1 MFDEGQFGFPIY
13 QQKKGQNYKKSKF
26 KKKWISSP
34 KHLNSDPGIMGGT
47 YGGKG
52 YLSDGEL
59 MEDEEDLGE
68 GEDDCLAQNHPYML
82 RKKMRN
88 L

>member
-1 MFDEGQFGFPIY
+1 
-13 QQKKGQNYKKSKF
+13 
-26 KKKWISSP
+26 
-34 KHLNSDPGIMGGT
+34 MGGT

-68 GEDDCLAQNHPYML
+68 GEDDCIAQNHPYML
-82 RKKMRN
+82 KKKMRN